1 MNRQL
6 SLIPYSKSSPRR
18 VELTQRDLKRC
29 QEGKRRVLD
38 GVYHRCSEG
47 RGVHDHTMGNQH
59 VDKVCDLIISTAEE
73 RLRRAAR
80 GDSVA
85 IIQNLDEQPYSKYQ
99 LGLKK

>member
-1 MNRQL
+1 VG
-6 SLIPYSKSSPRR
+6 SKTTEIML
-18 VELTQRDLKRC
+18 ELTQRDLKRC

-38 GVYHRCSEG
+38 GVCHRCSEG

-59 VDKVCDLIISTAEE
+59 VGKVCDLIISTAEE

-80 GDSVA
+80 GDSMV
-85 IIQNLDEQPYSKYQ
+85 IIQNLNEQPYSKYQ